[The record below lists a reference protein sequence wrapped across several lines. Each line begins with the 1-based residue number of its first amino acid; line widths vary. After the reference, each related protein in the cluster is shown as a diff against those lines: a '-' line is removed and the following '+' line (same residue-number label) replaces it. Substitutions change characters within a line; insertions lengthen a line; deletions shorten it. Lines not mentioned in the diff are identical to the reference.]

1 MDEEE
6 NPADL
11 ERRMRGR
18 WILAR
23 RAPFNANRPRPAV
36 GQRTWG
42 GGVNVGK
49 MEICRGLF
57 W

>member
-6 NPADL
+6 KPADL

-23 RAPFNANRPRPAV
+23 RAPFNANT
-36 GQRTWG
+36 G
-42 GGVNVGK
+42 
-49 MEICRGLF
+49 RGRGEVASIGAHSP
-57 W
+57 